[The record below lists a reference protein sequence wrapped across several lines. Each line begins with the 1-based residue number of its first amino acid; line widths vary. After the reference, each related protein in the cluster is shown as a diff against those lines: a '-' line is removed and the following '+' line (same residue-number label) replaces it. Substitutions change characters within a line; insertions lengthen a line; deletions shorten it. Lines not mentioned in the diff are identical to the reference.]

1 MAEKRVTGAEALVR
15 WKHPTRGLLAPAEFL
30 PMAEEIGVIH
40 DIGRHV
46 LGVACAEAAAW
57 RTIVEKAAVP
67 WVSVNIADAQVV
79 QGRLPDMVAETLA
92 AFSLPPDA
100 LMLELGES
108 VLLRD
113 DAALARTL
121 GALSG
126 QGVALALDD
135 FGTGYASLQHL
146 RRYPFRTL
154 KLHRSFVRDMLGDDD
169 DRRLVETVIAMAK
182 ALGLRVVAA
191 GVERPDQLF
200 WLRDRYCDSV
210 QGYLFG
216 HPLTAQEF
224 RDVLSR
230 PVMAIPSPAT

>member
-1 MAEKRVTGAEALVR
+1 
-15 WKHPTRGLLAPAEFL
+15 
-30 PMAEEIGVIH
+30 
-40 DIGRHV
+40 
-46 LGVACAEAAAW
+46 
-57 RTIVEKAAVP
+57 
-67 WVSVNIADAQVV
+67 
-79 QGRLPDMVAETLA
+79 
-92 AFSLPPDA
+92 
-100 LMLELGES
+100 
-108 VLLRD
+108 
-113 DAALARTL
+113 
-121 GALSG
+121 
-126 QGVALALDD
+126 
-135 FGTGYASLQHL
+135 
-146 RRYPFRTL
+146 
-154 KLHRSFVRDMLGDDD
+154 MLGDDD